1 MNGCGCG
8 CRGWWPGGARW
19 GWWPGAGRWPARE
32 DRIRWL
38 QDYQRDLEQQAADV
52 AEEIRRLQEGR
63 QSAI

>member
-19 GWWPGAGRWPARE
+19 GWWPGGRWPARE

-38 QDYQRDLEQQAADV
+38 QEYQQDLERQAADA
-52 AEEIRRLQEGR
+52 AEEIRRLQEGQ